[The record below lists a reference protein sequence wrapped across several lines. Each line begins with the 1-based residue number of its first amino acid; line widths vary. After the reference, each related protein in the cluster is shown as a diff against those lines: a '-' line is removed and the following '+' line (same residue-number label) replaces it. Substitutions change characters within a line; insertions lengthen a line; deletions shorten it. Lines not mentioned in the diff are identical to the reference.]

1 MDWQYRLQ
9 QAQQYVDQTYGA
21 YGAAQE
27 QTKQAK
33 QAYDIAFDQRPDYQ
47 TIYDQYK
54 RQSEKD
60 LDVSGVK
67 TTLDKSKEALA
78 VVKDQL
84 DRLNTTITQRFGGNL
99 TEEELER
106 VKEPQEEALT
116 SQFKQYSADY
126 QTKFNDYHSRV
137 EKAFNQALGLTNKQS
152 DSYWSGIRRR
162 ASDWETAIKNEDEW
176 SNMAT
181 QARYQQQ
188 SVQSAYDWWNI
199 KQRWMQMERELEI
212 NKTKR
217 YQASINAELG
227 AKRASVER
235 ARRAQEATIRKRS
248 DIAKTQSGELSLAE
262 YFRRYEGGAYAGA
275 Y

>member
-106 VKEPQEEALT
+106 VKEPEEEALT
-116 SQFKQYSADY
+116 SQFKQYNADY

-212 NKTKR
+212 NRTKR

-235 ARRAQEATIRKRS
+235 ARMAQEATIRKRS

>member
-106 VKEPQEEALT
+106 VKEPEEEALT
-116 SQFKQYSADY
+116 SKFKQYNADY

-176 SNMAT
+176 SNMAV

-227 AKRASVER
+227 AQRADVER
-235 ARRAQEATIRKRS
+235 ARMAQEATARKRS

>member
-9 QAQQYVDQTYGA
+9 QAQQYVDQTYSA

-84 DRLNTTITQRFGGNL
+84 DRLSTTITQRFGGNL
-99 TEEELER
+99 TEEELEK

-116 SQFKQYSADY
+116 SQFKQYNADY

-152 DSYWSGIRRR
+152 DSYWSGIRRK

-212 NKTKR
+212 NKTRR

-227 AKRASVER
+227 AQRASVER
-235 ARRAQEATIRKRS
+235 ARMAQEATVRKRS

>member
-1 MDWQYRLQ
+1 MDWQRRLQ
-9 QAQQYVDQTYGA
+9 EAQQYVDQTYVA

-33 QAYDIAFDQRPDYQ
+33 RAYDIAFDQRPDYQ

-99 TEEELER
+99 TEEELEK
-106 VKEPQEEALT
+106 VKEPEEEALT
-116 SQFKQYSADY
+116 SKFKQYNADY

-176 SNMAT
+176 SNMAV

-212 NKTKR
+212 DKTKR

>member
-99 TEEELER
+99 TEEELEK
-106 VKEPQEEALT
+106 VKEPEEEALT
-116 SQFKQYSADY
+116 NKFKQYNADY

-235 ARRAQEATIRKRS
+235 ARMAQEATARKRS

>member
-99 TEEELER
+99 TEEELEK
-106 VKEPQEEALT
+106 VKEPEEEALT
-116 SQFKQYSADY
+116 SKFKQYNADY
-126 QTKFNDYHSRV
+126 QTKFNDYHFRV

-176 SNMAT
+176 SNMAV

-235 ARRAQEATIRKRS
+235 ARMAQEATIRKRS

>member
-1 MDWQYRLQ
+1 MDWQRRLQ
-9 QAQQYVDQTYGA
+9 EAQQYVDQTYGA

-33 QAYDIAFDQRPDYQ
+33 QAYDIAFNQRPDYQ

-54 RQSEKD
+54 RQSEQD
-60 LDVSGVK
+60 LDVSGTK

-84 DRLNTTITQRFGGNL
+84 DRLSTTIVQRFGGNL

-116 SQFKQYSADY
+116 SRFKQYNADY

-152 DSYWSGIRRR
+152 DSYWSGIKRR
-162 ASDWETAIKNEDEW
+162 ADDWNTAVKNEEQW
-176 SNMAT
+176 SDMAT

-199 KQRWMQMERELEI
+199 KQRWMAQEREIEA
-212 NKTKR
+212 NRTKR
-217 YQASINAELG
+217 YQNAINSELSR
-227 AKRASVER
+227 ARASSER
-235 ARRAQEATIRKRS
+235 EYNAMLATARKRS

>member
-99 TEEELER
+99 TEEELEK
-106 VKEPQEEALT
+106 VKEPEEEALT
-116 SQFKQYSADY
+116 SKFKQYNADY

-137 EKAFNQALGLTNKQS
+137 DKAFNQALGLTNKQS

-227 AKRASVER
+227 AKRASIER
-235 ARRAQEATIRKRS
+235 ARMAQEATARKRS

-262 YFRRYEGGAYAGA
+262 YFRRYESGAYAGA

>member
-99 TEEELER
+99 TEEELEK
-106 VKEPQEEALT
+106 VKEPEEEALT
-116 SQFKQYSADY
+116 SKFKQYNADY

-235 ARRAQEATIRKRS
+235 ARMAQEATARKRS

>member
-1 MDWQYRLQ
+1 MDWQRRLQ
-9 QAQQYVDQTYGA
+9 EAQQYVDQTYGA

-27 QTKQAK
+27 QIKQAK
-33 QAYDIAFDQRPDYQ
+33 QAYDIAFNQRPDYQ

-54 RQSEKD
+54 RQSEQD
-60 LDVSGVK
+60 LDVSGTK

-84 DRLNTTITQRFGGNL
+84 DRLSTTIVQRFGGNL

-116 SQFKQYSADY
+116 SRFKQYEASY
-126 QTKFNDYHSRV
+126 QTKLNDYHSRV

-152 DSYWSGIRRR
+152 DSYWSGIKRR
-162 ASDWETAIKNEDEW
+162 ADDWNTAVKNEEQW
-176 SNMAT
+176 SDMAT

-199 KQRWMQMERELEI
+199 KQRWMAQEREIEA
-212 NKTKR
+212 NRTKR
-217 YQASINAELG
+217 YQSAINSELSR
-227 AKRASVER
+227 AKANSER
-235 ARRAQEATIRKRS
+235 EYNAMLATARKRS

-262 YFRRYEGGAYAGA
+262 YFKRYEGGAYAGA

>member
-106 VKEPQEEALT
+106 VKEPEEEALT
-116 SQFKQYSADY
+116 SKFKQYNADY

-162 ASDWETAIKNEDEW
+162 ASDWETAIKNENEW

-199 KQRWMQMERELEI
+199 KQRWMQMEREIEI

-235 ARRAQEATIRKRS
+235 ARMTQEATARKRS

-262 YFRRYEGGAYAGA
+262 YFRRYESGAYAGA

>member
-84 DRLNTTITQRFGGNL
+84 DRLSTTITQRFGGNL

-116 SQFKQYSADY
+116 SKFKQYNADY
-126 QTKFNDYHSRV
+126 QTKFNDYHYRV

>member
-84 DRLNTTITQRFGGNL
+84 DRLSTTITQRFGGNL
-99 TEEELER
+99 TEEELEK
-106 VKEPQEEALT
+106 VKEPEEEALT
-116 SQFKQYSADY
+116 SKFKQYNADY

-137 EKAFNQALGLTNKQS
+137 EKAFSQALGLTNKQS
-152 DSYWSGIRRR
+152 DSYWSGIRRK

-235 ARRAQEATIRKRS
+235 ARMAQEATIRKRS

-262 YFRRYEGGAYAGA
+262 YFRRYESGAYAGA

>member
-99 TEEELER
+99 TEEELEK
-106 VKEPQEEALT
+106 VKEPEEEALT
-116 SQFKQYSADY
+116 SKFKQYNADY

-137 EKAFNQALGLTNKQS
+137 EKAFSQALGLTNKQS

-227 AKRASVER
+227 AKRAGVER
-235 ARRAQEATIRKRS
+235 ARMAQEATIRKRS

>member
-1 MDWQYRLQ
+1 MDWQRRLQ
-9 QAQQYVDQTYGA
+9 EAQQCVDQTYGA

-33 QAYDIAFDQRPDYQ
+33 QAYDIAFNQRPDYQ

-54 RQSEKD
+54 RQSEQD
-60 LDVSGVK
+60 LDISGTK

-84 DRLNTTITQRFGGNL
+84 DRLSTTIVQRFGGNL

-116 SQFKQYSADY
+116 SRFKQYEASY

-152 DSYWSGIRRR
+152 DSYWSGIKRR
-162 ASDWETAIKNEDEW
+162 ADDWNTAVKNEEQW
-176 SNMAT
+176 SDMAT

-199 KQRWMQMERELEI
+199 KQRWMAQEREIEA
-212 NKTKR
+212 NRTKR
-217 YQASINAELG
+217 YRDAINAELSR
-227 AKRASVER
+227 AKASSER
-235 ARRAQEATIRKRS
+235 EYNAMLATARKRS

>member
-54 RQSEKD
+54 RQSEND

-84 DRLNTTITQRFGGNL
+84 DRLSTTITQRFGGNL

-106 VKEPQEEALT
+106 VKEPEEEALT
-116 SQFKQYSADY
+116 SKFKQYNADY

-152 DSYWSGIRRR
+152 DSYWSGIRRK

-212 NKTKR
+212 NKTRR

-227 AKRASVER
+227 AQRASVER
-235 ARRAQEATIRKRS
+235 ARRAQEATTRKRS

-262 YFRRYEGGAYAGA
+262 YFRRYESGAYAGA

>member
-99 TEEELER
+99 TEEELEK
-106 VKEPQEEALT
+106 VKEPEEEALT
-116 SQFKQYSADY
+116 NKFKQYNADY

-227 AKRASVER
+227 AERASVER
-235 ARRAQEATIRKRS
+235 ARMAQEATARKRS

>member
-99 TEEELER
+99 TEEELEK
-106 VKEPQEEALT
+106 VKEPEEEALT
-116 SQFKQYSADY
+116 SKFKQYNADY

-137 EKAFNQALGLTNKQS
+137 DKAFNQALGLTNKQS
-152 DSYWSGIRRR
+152 DSYWSGIRRK
-162 ASDWETAIKNEDEW
+162 ASDWETAIKNENEW

-212 NKTKR
+212 NKTRR

-227 AKRASVER
+227 AQRASVER
-235 ARRAQEATIRKRS
+235 ARRAQEATVRKRS

-262 YFRRYEGGAYAGA
+262 YFRRYESGAYAGA

>member
-99 TEEELER
+99 TEEELEK
-106 VKEPQEEALT
+106 VKEPEEEALT
-116 SQFKQYSADY
+116 SKFKQYNADY

-235 ARRAQEATIRKRS
+235 ARRAQEATARKRS

>member
-106 VKEPQEEALT
+106 VKEPQKEALT
-116 SQFKQYSADY
+116 SKFKQYNADY

-137 EKAFNQALGLTNKQS
+137 EKAFSQALGLTNKQS

-176 SNMAT
+176 SNMAV

-227 AKRASVER
+227 ARRASVER
-235 ARRAQEATIRKRS
+235 ARLAQEATIRKRS
-248 DIAKTQSGELSLAE
+248 DIAKTQSGKLSLAE

>member
-99 TEEELER
+99 TEEELEK
-106 VKEPQEEALT
+106 VKEPEEEALT
-116 SQFKQYSADY
+116 SKFKQYNADY

-137 EKAFNQALGLTNKQS
+137 DKAFNQALGLTNKQS
-152 DSYWSGIRRR
+152 DSYWSGIRRK
-162 ASDWETAIKNEDEW
+162 ASDWETAIKNENEW

-227 AKRASVER
+227 AQRASVER
-235 ARRAQEATIRKRS
+235 ARRAQEATVRKRS

-262 YFRRYEGGAYAGA
+262 YFRRYESGAYAGA